1 MPVHHL
7 YLHVP
12 FCHRIC
18 PYCGFFKHTPGGT
31 DIGTFVAAVLAELDS
46 LRVRYPLDLRTLYFG
61 GGTPTMLSPTH
72 LGALLTGLAR
82 RLDLGK
88 VEEWTV
94 EANPRTFD
102 HAKVRL
108 LVEAGVTRT
117 SLGVQSWNQRHLATL
132 GRDHSP
138 DEAREAYTTLREAG
152 MPSVNIDHMFALP
165 GQSLAEWE
173 ADLQATTALGP
184 DHVSTYN
191 LTYEEDTAF
200 LDRFRAVG
208 FVPDPDAEADF
219 FELAH
224 GFLAAAG
231 FDHYETSN
239 YARPGHRSLHNNAY
253 WRGEDY
259 LGLGPGAVSTVGRRR
274 WTNVPDTALY
284 IASVTRD
291 GHPAAREEGLS
302 DEAWRTERIALGLRT
317 AEGLPLE
324 WLDDEGRARL
334 AVLAADGLLDATS
347 THVRLRPRGHLV
359 ADAIAVELV

>member
-31 DIGTFVAAVLAELDS
+31 DIGAFVAAVLAELDH
-46 LRVRYPLDLRTLYFG
+46 LRARYPLDPRTLYFG

-72 LGALLTGLAR
+72 LRSLLGGLAR
-82 RLDLGK
+82 RIDPGK

-108 LVEAGVTRT
+108 MVEGGVTRT
-117 SLGVQSWNQRHLATL
+117 SLGVQSWNPRHLATL

-138 DEAREAYTTLREAG
+138 DEAREAYAILREAG

-173 ADLQATTALGP
+173 ADLKETITLGP

-200 LDRFRAVG
+200 MEKFRAGG
-208 FVPDPDAEADF
+208 FSPDPDAEAEF
-219 FELAH
+219 FEVAH
-224 GFLAAAG
+224 ALLAAAG

-239 YARPGHRSLHNNAY
+239 YARPGHRSLHNCAY
-253 WRGEDY
+253 WMGEDY
-259 LGLGPGAVSTVGRRR
+259 IGLGPGAVSTVARRR
-274 WTNVPDTALY
+274 WTNVPDTARY
-284 IASVTRD
+284 MESVTRD
-291 GHPAAREEGLS
+291 GHPATTEEQLS

-317 AEGLPLE
+317 AEGVRLE
-324 WLDDEGRARL
+324 WLDDERRARL
-334 AVLAADGLLDATS
+334 AALAADGLLDVTP